1 MSEFVDDYK
10 NVDWEKANCQDIGTN
25 AFYILDDEPRRKLAN
40 KTEYARAVCAICP
53 IQKECLEYAFKHEH
67 YGIWGA
73 MTSQERA
80 FIKNG
85 KLGGPSITAGL
96 AELKSFG
103 ISLREV
109 YAAAGEAKNE
119 H

>member
-1 MSEFVDDYK
+1 MSEFGIDYK
-10 NVDWEKANCQDIGTN
+10 NVNWEQANCQEIGTN
-25 AFYILDDEPRRKLAN
+25 AFYLLDDTPRHKQAI
-40 KTEYARAVCAICP
+40 KTEYARAVCAVCP
-53 IQKECLEYAFKHEH
+53 IQKECLEYAFKHEN

-80 FIKNG
+80 YVKTGNF
-85 KLGGPSITAGL
+85 GGPTVREGL

-103 ISLREV
+103 ISLTEV
-109 YAAAGEAKNE
+109 YQAARKAKDE